1 MNRLLILWEEME
13 TLSRRLNDDY
23 LRMKQ
28 WKLTR
33 LHEACPTRRLTR
45 RYSTKE
51 AVLALARVKEREAI
65 EREQEA
71 SRTRDPMRKA
81 SVGATVNEG
90 ASPPRLPSI
99 NEKLLFPTEN
109 GPEKEKA
116 KLALLP
122 RSRSP
127 IGQAGGRQGATPER
141 ARSSA

>member
-51 AVLALARVKEREAI
+51 AVLALARVKEREGTVVMI
-65 EREQEA
+65 QDKDEEDGVVFRDTVEIV
-71 SRTRDPMRKA
+71 RTQGF
-81 SVGATVNEG
+81 VEG
-90 ASPPRLPSI
+90 
-99 NEKLLFPTEN
+99 
-109 GPEKEKA
+109 
-116 KLALLP
+116 
-122 RSRSP
+122 
-127 IGQAGGRQGATPER
+127 GGVWGG
-141 ARSSA
+141 